1 MQEKELRQLLEK
13 MSVKD
18 KLSELWQCQSR
29 AFDATGVLTGGAVAD
44 ETFNKEEVW
53 AAGSTLNL
61 FGVDKVRAVQEDH
74 LEHNKHKIPMMFM
87 GDIIHGFTTKLPI
100 PLAQSCSFD
109 MDLIKDANRVSAKE
123 SAASGFH
130 ATFFPMVDLSRD
142 PRWGRVMEGAGEDPY
157 LCGEVCRAVVEG
169 LQGDGLD
176 KPDTMAACIKHFAGY
191 GAAEGGRDYN
201 TANVGE
207 RALRQFHFP
216 CYKGGVDAGAALVM
230 TSYNALDGV
239 PSNCNKWLVRD
250 VLKGEWN
257 FEGVVITDLFAT
269 ASLNS
274 HGIGNN
280 KNDALYRGKVSLE
293 AGIDIEMGSKLF
305 FLLEGLFENGTM
317 DMEILDDACWRV
329 LKLKNDLGL
338 FENPYRMASEEEIEK
353 ICGCDE
359 HIAVA
364 RKLAQESCVLF
375 KNENQVLPL
384 GKESGKLAFIGPAVE
399 IPVGAAS
406 SWDLAGVNKELPVS
420 KTLKEAIIKKRP
432 NDEIIFAKGCSFL
445 GREQQKE
452 ANRFGF
458 CDEETREQTISEAVE
473 IAKTVDTVVL
483 AIGESP
489 NQSGEAHSR
498 ANIRIPDVQLEL
510 YRRVREVAKKVV
522 VLVHTGR
529 PLDLTEIQDADAIL
543 NVWYL
548 GTAMSDAIADLVFGD
563 AVPSGKL
570 SMGFPENVN
579 QIPVYYNYLRTDHR
593 NYPPYVSEYQDEYSN
608 FPRYPFGYGLTY
620 SELEYSGTMVD
631 KERFG
636 VDDTVTAW
644 VEITNK
650 GKYDV
655 TEIVQLYVQDKVAT
669 IAPPIK
675 ELKGF
680 KRVEIKA
687 GETVKVE
694 FEIKEDMLRYWN
706 IDMKYESDAGDF
718 GIAIKPS
725 SDFKESEFKF
735 IYLEK

>member
-1 MQEKELRQLLEK
+1 MQEKDLRKLLDS

-18 KLSELWQCQSR
+18 KLAELWQCQSR

-44 ETFNKEEVW
+44 EKFKAEEVW
-53 AAGSTLNL
+53 SAGSTLNL
-61 FGVDKVRAVQEDH
+61 FGADKIRAVQEDH
-74 LEHNKHKIPMMFM
+74 LKHNKHKIPMMFM
-87 GDIIHGFTTKLPI
+87 GDIIHGYTTKMPI
-100 PLAQSCSFD
+100 PLASSCSFD
-109 MDLIKDANRVSAKE
+109 MDLIKAANRVSAKE
-123 SAASGFH
+123 SAACGFH
-130 ATFFPMVDLSRD
+130 ITFYPMIDLSRD

-157 LCGEVCRAVVEG
+157 LCSEVCKAIVEG

-176 KPDTMAACIKHFAGY
+176 KPDTMGACIKHFAGY

-207 RALRQFHFP
+207 RAMRQFYLP
-216 CYKGGVDAGAALVM
+216 GYKGGVDAGAAMVM
-230 TSYNALDGV
+230 TSYNAVDGV

-257 FEGVVITDLFAT
+257 FDGVVITDLFAT
-269 ASLNS
+269 ASLAS
-274 HGIGNN
+274 HGIGDDINN
-280 KNDALYRGKVSLE
+280 GRYRGQVSLE

-305 FLLEGLFENGTM
+305 FMLEELFENGKM

-329 LKLKNDLGL
+329 LKLKNELGL
-338 FENPYRMASEEEIEK
+338 FENPYRMASDEEREK
-353 ICGCDE
+353 ILGCAE
-359 HIAVA
+359 HAEVALKIAT
-364 RKLAQESCVLF
+364 ESCVLF
-375 KNENQVLPL
+375 KNENETLPL
-384 GKESGKLAFIGPAVE
+384 AKNGKIAFIGPAVDLE
-399 IPVGAAS
+399 GAKS
-406 SWDLAGVNKELPVS
+406 SWDIGGNVVELPFA
-420 KTLKEAIIKKRP
+420 KTLKEAVMAKCTDG
-432 NDEIIFAKGCSFL
+432 NVVFAKGCSFL

-452 ANRFGF
+452 ADRFGY

-510 YRRVREVAKKVV
+510 YRRVREVAKQVV

-548 GTAMSDAIADLVFGD
+548 GSAMSDAIANLVFGD

-570 SMGFPENVN
+570 TMGFPENVN

-593 NYPPYVSEYQDEYSN
+593 HDRPYVSEYQDDYSN

-620 SELEYSGTMVD
+620 SELEYSGTVVD
-631 KERFG
+631 KERFTA
-636 VDDTVTAW
+636 DEIVTAS

-655 TEIVQLYVQDKVAT
+655 TEIVQLYIQDRFAT

-680 KRVEIKA
+680 KRVDIKA

-694 FEIKEDMLRYWN
+694 FQIKEEMLRYWN
-706 IDMKYESDAGDF
+706 LDMKYESDAGEF

-725 SDFKESEFKF
+725 SDFKENEFKF
-735 IYLEK
+735 IWLEK